1 MLVTQLCPILC
12 NPKNCCSQG
21 SPVHGI
27 SQARILEWVSNSFSR
42 GSSQHGD
49 GTWVSCIAGR
59 FFTIWATREA
69 HNQSFFFVF
78 NDNFKVVRCYC
89 LCYFYYIWQ
98 LGMLKTLFL
107 QYCIHLQI
115 LNTMTIENLVLF
127 QIYKFQKS
135 ILTYQLLRKHTFKW
149 SGVVCWTPNLFEKKN
164 QFLTC
169 SVTETHTYIFGNKL
183 IYSQMRSMRML
194 GKLY

>member
-1 MLVTQLCPILC
+1 MGFPRQEYWSGFPFSSPGDLP
-12 NPKNCCSQG
+12 NMGMEPG
-21 SPVHGI
+21 SPAL
-27 SQARILEWVSNSFSR
+27 QADSL
-42 GSSQHGD
+42 
-49 GTWVSCIAGR
+49 
-59 FFTIWATREA
+59 
-69 HNQSFFFVF
+69 QSEPPEKPIINLFFVF

-98 LGMLKTLFL
+98 LSMLKTLFL
-107 QYCIHLQI
+107 QYYIHLQI

-127 QIYKFQKS
+127 QIYKFPKS
-135 ILTYQLLRKHTFKW
+135 ILTYQLLRKHTFKS
-149 SGVVCWTPNLFEKKN
+149 SGMVCWTPNIFGKKN